1 MMAPSVCLP
10 LLSRC
15 AVPWTGMQAVAEL
28 DGSVVIYASN
38 ALGDLFAKQL
48 VREEEVV
55 EEDRRVE
62 EEVVLRREEVWL
74 EEWGEQVASIS
85 LLPR

>member
-1 MMAPSVCLP
+1 MEV
-10 LLSRC
+10 
-15 AVPWTGMQAVAEL
+15 VAEQ

-48 VREEEVV
+48 VKEVAEEDRRVEEEVV
-55 EEDRRVE
+55 EADRRVE

-74 EEWGEQVASIS
+74 EEWGEQVANIS